1 MKRRDLIIGATLASI
16 GVGGARAQQPTHKFR
31 LAIIHVATPVSSM
44 LETGLSHYAALFGE
58 LRKLGYVE
66 DSNLTV
72 LRFSGEGRPE
82 RYGEIAREVVRVR
95 PDVIFAV
102 GARLVKSLQAES
114 NKIPIVGLVYDPL
127 GNGFA
132 KSLSR
137 PGGHIT
143 GVSADAGLEI
153 MGKFVE
159 ILREIRPS
167 LSKVGFLTPRDWA
180 DTPDRALRR
189 AAGQVGVTLVGPP
202 LESPLGE
209 DEYRRVTLDMMHQG
223 AEAILVS
230 EAPENFAHRTII
242 VGLADRHRVPFLYP
256 LTEYVRIGGLL
267 SYSVDNEERHRMI
280 ARYIDHV
287 LKGADP
293 ANLPFF
299 QPTNYLM
306 TLNLRVANTL
316 GLTIPP
322 TLLARAD
329 EVIE

>member
-1 MKRRDLIIGATLASI
+1 MKRRDLFIGATLAV
-16 GVGGARAQQPTHKFR
+16 VGAGRARAQQPPQKSR
-31 LAIIHVATPVSSM
+31 LVIVHVATPVTSM

-66 DSNLTV
+66 ADNLTV

-132 KSLSR
+132 TSLSR
-137 PGGHIT
+137 PGGNIT

-153 MGKFVE
+153 MGKFIE

-180 DTPDRALRR
+180 DTPDRALRG
-189 AAGQVGVTLVGPP
+189 AAGQVGVTLVGPS

-209 DEYRRVTLDMMHQG
+209 DEYRRVTLDMMRQG

-242 VGLADRHRVPFLYP
+242 VGLADRHRIPFLYP

-287 LKGADP
+287 LKGTDP

-306 TLNLRVANTL
+306 TINLRLANTL